1 LLSCADRASERE
13 APRPPHVVLV
23 VIDTLRADALG
34 FGGSP
39 HGSPHL
45 DRLADESVVFTQAIA
60 PSTWTLPSVASLL
73 TSLHPSEIGL
83 FGGAREDEQ
92 LTRTLADEHL
102 TLAEVFRDHGY
113 RTVGVVNQVFLTA
126 KRGFGQGYDRYEI
139 LPTGAD
145 GHRLNRRL
153 ERSLATFEVAP
164 RSGNPTGAREAS
176 RVAPLFIHVH
186 YFDPHWPYRYRSAED
201 REDLPTSLEAADR
214 DLDPPRGGD
223 QATHWMVDHGEG
235 EQRRQALETLAAR
248 YALEVRWVD
257 GVIAGLIDLLQGQGI
272 WDDAVLVVT
281 ADHGEGFWEH
291 QRLLHGHSPHE
302 EQIHVPLLV
311 RPPPALA
318 FESGARSSPVSLV
331 DLMPTL
337 LDLAALPIPAH
348 CRGRSLVP
356 AMRGEEDGTAAVLV
370 ETGGERAL
378 RTRNGKLIV
387 RGAGGRIGRDSDTE
401 AGVSIEYYDLVADP
415 GERRNLASPCVGPC
429 GDSLRRL
436 LEIERRLE
444 RPAHQATSVE
454 VSPEELEQLRSLGYV
469 GD

>member
-1 LLSCADRASERE
+1 M
-13 APRPPHVVLV
+13 
-23 VIDTLRADALG
+23 
-34 FGGSP
+34 
-39 HGSPHL
+39 
-45 DRLADESVVFTQAIA
+45 
-60 PSTWTLPSVASLL
+60 
-73 TSLHPSEIGL
+73 
-83 FGGAREDEQ
+83 
-92 LTRTLADEHL
+92 
-102 TLAEVFRDHGY
+102 
-113 RTVGVVNQVFLTA
+113 
-126 KRGFGQGYDRYEI
+126 
-139 LPTGAD
+139 
-145 GHRLNRRL
+145 
-153 ERSLATFEVAP
+153 ERSLATFEDAP
-164 RSGNPTGAREAS
+164 RSEHPTGARDAS
-176 RVAPLFIHVH
+176 RIAPLFIYVH

-201 REDLPTSLEAADR
+201 REAVPESLEAADR

-223 QATHWMVDHGEG
+223 QATDWMVAHREG

-257 GVIAGLIDLLQGQGI
+257 GVIAGLIDLLRRQGI
-272 WDDAVLVVT
+272 WDDTVLVVT

-311 RPPPALA
+311 RTPPALA
-318 FESGARSSPVSLV
+318 FEAGVRSAPVSLV

-378 RTRNGKLIV
+378 RTGNGKLIV
-387 RGAGGRIGRDSDTE
+387 RGVGGRIGRDSDAE

-415 GERRNLASPCVGPC
+415 GERRNLANPCAGPC
-429 GDSLRRL
+429 RDSLRRL
-436 LEIERRLE
+436 REIERRLE
-444 RPAHQATSVE
+444 RPAHAATSTE
-454 VSPEELEQLRSLGYV
+454 VSPQEREQLRSLGYV